1 MTLEPIWV
9 QMPTNVQLVTSGEP
23 SSSSCKLFS
32 SYKNSVLGEAQ
43 GGPREGAGKPME
55 DEGGPRAP

>member
-43 GGPREGAGKPME
+43 GGPREGAG
-55 DEGGPRAP
+55 RAHGR